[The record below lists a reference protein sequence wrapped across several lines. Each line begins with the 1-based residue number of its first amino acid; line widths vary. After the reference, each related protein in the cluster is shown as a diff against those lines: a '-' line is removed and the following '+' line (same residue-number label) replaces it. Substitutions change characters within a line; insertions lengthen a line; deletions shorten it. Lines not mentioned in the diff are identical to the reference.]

1 MPPGP
6 KIFLSYRREDSA
18 FQTTAIHEKLV
29 DAFGNERVF
38 MDFDSIA
45 PGRDFRARLQLAIS
59 QCDVCL
65 AVIGEHWLDAQ
76 KDGRRRLD
84 DPRDF
89 VRIEIESALSRDIPV
104 IPLLLGSAVVPAP
117 ESLPESLRELSY
129 RNALAIRPGR
139 DFKNDIQAL
148 VSQIQSLP
156 ASPEGSAQLGESI
169 PQVEPPPAEK
179 STPLAHPSAAG
190 AEDRAIKQYYIRQGT
205 NISGPLTSRALK
217 ELAASR
223 MLGPDDEVSQDRT
236 VWTVARKV
244 RGLRFDLESPKL
256 TESLSGEHP
265 VTALEAAPPATPPQS
280 SPAEP
285 AGIGSQTVAPPA
297 DRPVQ
302 VPPWVMAAK
311 ARLQTPSSST
321 GALPV
326 PCQPQPAKP
335 RMRTTWQVGDSR
347 QDNVLAMKFM
357 GCPPGKFQMGS
368 PPSELGRETDEDQ
381 VSVTLSAGFWLGKFP
396 VTQGEW
402 ERLMRTS
409 PWKGKVFVK
418 EGSDYPATYINWD
431 EANEFAERLN
441 RQERKA
447 GRLADDWSYALPTEA
462 QWEYACRAETTS
474 RFSFGDVDAQ
484 LNGFA
489 WFAANTSAVG
499 EEFAHR
505 VGRKQQNA
513 WGLSDMHGN
522 VWEWCR
528 DMRVEKLPG
537 GNDPQ
542 VVVGGTERVCRGGG
556 WLSDASNCRSAIRFG
571 YSPVHRSFNLGF
583 RIALSPS
590 GLQSQ

>member
-265 VTALEAAPPATPPQS
+265 VTALEAAPT
-280 SPAEP
+280 
-285 AGIGSQTVAPPA
+285 
-297 DRPVQ
+297 
-302 VPPWVMAAK
+302 
-311 ARLQTPSSST
+311 
-321 GALPV
+321 
-326 PCQPQPAKP
+326 
-335 RMRTTWQVGDSR
+335 
-347 QDNVLAMKFM
+347 
-357 GCPPGKFQMGS
+357 
-368 PPSELGRETDEDQ
+368 
-381 VSVTLSAGFWLGKFP
+381 
-396 VTQGEW
+396 
-402 ERLMRTS
+402 
-409 PWKGKVFVK
+409 
-418 EGSDYPATYINWD
+418 
-431 EANEFAERLN
+431 
-441 RQERKA
+441 
-447 GRLADDWSYALPTEA
+447 
-462 QWEYACRAETTS
+462 
-474 RFSFGDVDAQ
+474 
-484 LNGFA
+484 
-489 WFAANTSAVG
+489 
-499 EEFAHR
+499 
-505 VGRKQQNA
+505 
-513 WGLSDMHGN
+513 
-522 VWEWCR
+522 
-528 DMRVEKLPG
+528 
-537 GNDPQ
+537 
-542 VVVGGTERVCRGGG
+542 
-556 WLSDASNCRSAIRFG
+556 
-571 YSPVHRSFNLGF
+571 
-583 RIALSPS
+583 
-590 GLQSQ
+590 